1 MQQFEVKA
9 LKAQAVVVLRL
20 DAASSEDARLQA
32 TQQGARVISV
42 RPLQQGLRFSWR
54 RNRFDLVLF
63 TQELLALL
71 DAGLSLIEAVETL
84 AEKAHDESQ
93 DVLRKLTDAL
103 YQGQSLSQALQHFP
117 QEFPELYVASVRAS
131 EKTGDIVPTLQRYV
145 AYQQQADTIRKQIV
159 AASIYPA
166 VVMVVGVAVAIF
178 LLVYLVPKFSRIYED
193 MNTDLPFLSRML
205 LKWGSFAGNNMSLV
219 LFAIVLGCASA
230 VYLVADPAA
239 RAKIA
244 SLLLWRIKSLRER
257 WYLVQLSRLYRS
269 AGMLLRGGI
278 PAVTAFDMVS
288 GLLHPT
294 LRPRLDKAIQRIR
307 EGQPISLVMQSCEL
321 TTPVAVRMLRV
332 GEKSGRMGDMME
344 RIALFYDEDTARW
357 VDTFTRVFPPL
368 LLLLIAL
375 FIGSIVVSLYMPI
388 FELAGSIQ

>member
-9 LKAQAVVVLRL
+9 LKAQSVVVLKL
-20 DAASSEDARLQA
+20 DAASSDDARNQA
-32 TQQGARVISV
+32 TQQGVRVISV
-42 RPLQQGLRFSWR
+42 HALRQGWMPAWRAQRF
-54 RNRFDLVLF
+54 NLVLF

-93 DVLRKLTDAL
+93 DVLRKLTESL

-117 QEFPELYVASVRAS
+117 QAFPELYVASVRAS
-131 EKTGDIVPTLQRYV
+131 EKTGDIVPTLQRFV
-145 AYQQQADTIRKQIV
+145 TYQQQADTIRKQIIS
-159 AASIYPA
+159 ASIYPA
-166 VVMVVGVAVAIF
+166 VVFVVGIVVALF

-193 MNTDLPFLSRML
+193 MNSDLPFLSRML
-205 LKWGSFAGNNMSLV
+205 LKWGSFASDNMSLV
-219 LFAIVLGCASA
+219 LLGIGGMTALAIYAASNA
-230 VYLVADPAA
+230 QA
-239 RAKIA
+239 RARA
-244 SLLLWRIKSLRER
+244 LTLLWRIQSLRER

-278 PAVTAFDMVS
+278 PAVTAFSMVG

-294 LRPRLDKAIQRIR
+294 LRPRLEKAISRIR

-332 GEKSGRMGDMME
+332 GEKSGKMGDMME
-344 RIALFYDEDTARW
+344 RIALFYWDKLRMKYYPRDYSKATIYNWKAQNN
-357 VDTFTRVFPPL
+357 T
-368 LLLLIAL
+368 
-375 FIGSIVVSLYMPI
+375 
-388 FELAGSIQ
+388 

>member
-9 LKAQAVVVLRL
+9 LKAQSVVVLKL
-20 DAASSEDARLQA
+20 DAASSDDAHNQA
-32 TQQGARVISV
+32 TQQGVRVISV
-42 RPLQQGLRFSWR
+42 HALRQGWMPAWRAQRF
-54 RNRFDLVLF
+54 NLVLF

-93 DVLRKLTDAL
+93 DVLRKLTESL

-117 QEFPELYVASVRAS
+117 QAFPELYVASVRAS
-131 EKTGDIVPTLQRYV
+131 EKTGDIVPTLQRFV
-145 AYQQQADTIRKQIV
+145 TYQQQADTIRKQIIS
-159 AASIYPA
+159 ASIYPA
-166 VVMVVGVAVAIF
+166 VVFVVGIVVALF

-205 LKWGSFAGNNMSLV
+205 LKWGSFASDNMSLV
-219 LFAIVLGCASA
+219 LLGIGGMTALAIYAASNA
-230 VYLVADPAA
+230 EA
-239 RAKIA
+239 RARA
-244 SLLLWRIKSLRER
+244 LTLLWRIQSLRER

-278 PAVTAFDMVS
+278 PAVTAFSMVG

-294 LRPRLDKAIQRIR
+294 LRPRLEKAISRIR

-332 GEKSGRMGDMME
+332 GEKSGKMGDMME

-357 VDTFTRVFPPL
+357 VDVFTRVFPPL
-368 LLLLIAL
+368 LLLIIAL
-375 FIGSIVVSLYMPI
+375 FIGTIVVSMYMPI
-388 FELAGSIQ
+388 FELAGGLQ

>member
-1 MQQFEVKA
+1 MA
-9 LKAQAVVVLRL
+9 AITA
-20 DAASSEDARLQA
+20 AAPPASSLAEQQPVSSAGGDGPASGVGAPSTTGSVMPKNVFSIGHCSSSHTSCCTVPTGHASGPLISTNRNTLVHGPSPGERASAEVDRLAAFSAVGVQA
-32 TQQGARVISV
+32 
-42 RPLQQGLRFSWR
+42 
-54 RNRFDLVLF
+54 
-63 TQELLALL
+63 AL
-71 DAGLSLIEAVETL
+71 GSLI
-84 AEKAHDESQ
+84 
-93 DVLRKLTDAL
+93 
-103 YQGQSLSQALQHFP
+103 G
-117 QEFPELYVASVRAS
+117 
-131 EKTGDIVPTLQRYV
+131 
-145 AYQQQADTIRKQIV
+145 
-159 AASIYPA
+159 
-166 VVMVVGVAVAIF
+166 
-178 LLVYLVPKFSRIYED
+178 
-193 MNTDLPFLSRML
+193 
-205 LKWGSFAGNNMSLV
+205 
-219 LFAIVLGCASA
+219 
-230 VYLVADPAA
+230 VADPAVMDVMGSKVIPALAKLTTGELANSVLQGELFLRRERHVQQQAGGMNA
-239 RAKIA
+239 RAKVA
-244 SLLLWRIKSLRER
+244 GLLWRIKSLRER

-332 GEKSGRMGDMME
+332 GEKSGKMGDMME

-368 LLLLIAL
+368 LLLVIAL

>member
-9 LKAQAVVVLRL
+9 LKAQSVVVLRL
-20 DAASSEDARLQA
+20 DAASSDDARNQA
-32 TQQGARVISV
+32 TQQGVRVISV
-42 RPLQQGLRFSWR
+42 HALRQGWMPAWRAQRF
-54 RNRFDLVLF
+54 NLVLF

-93 DVLRKLTDAL
+93 DVLRKLTESL
-103 YQGQSLSQALQHFP
+103 YQGQSLSQALRHFP
-117 QEFPELYVASVRAS
+117 QAFPELYVASVRAS
-131 EKTGDIVPTLQRYV
+131 EKTGDIVPTLQRFV
-145 AYQQQADTIRKQIV
+145 TYQQQADTIRKQIIS
-159 AASIYPA
+159 ASIYPA
-166 VVMVVGVAVAIF
+166 VVFVVGIVVALF
-178 LLVYLVPKFSRIYED
+178 LLIYLVPKFSRIYED

-205 LKWGSFAGNNMSLV
+205 LKWGSFASDNMSLV
-219 LFAIVLGCASA
+219 LLGIGGITALVVYAASNA
-230 VYLVADPAA
+230 EA
-239 RAKIA
+239 RARA
-244 SLLLWRIKSLRER
+244 LTLLWRIQSLRER

-278 PAVTAFDMVS
+278 PAVTAFSMVG

-294 LRPRLDKAIQRIR
+294 LRPRLDKAISRIR

-332 GEKSGRMGDMME
+332 GEKSGKMGDMME

-357 VDTFTRVFPPL
+357 VDVFTRVFPPL
-368 LLLLIAL
+368 LLLIIAL
-375 FIGSIVVSLYMPI
+375 FIGTIVVSMYMPI
-388 FELAGSIQ
+388 FELAGGLQ

>member
-9 LKAQAVVVLRL
+9 LKAQSVVVLRL
-20 DAASSEDARLQA
+20 DAASSDDARNQA
-32 TQQGARVISV
+32 TQQGVWVISV
-42 RPLQQGLRFSWR
+42 HALRQGWMPAWRAQRF
-54 RNRFDLVLF
+54 NLVLF

-93 DVLRKLTDAL
+93 DVLRKLTESL

-117 QEFPELYVASVRAS
+117 QAFPELYVASVRAS
-131 EKTGDIVPTLQRYV
+131 EKTGDIVPTLQRFV
-145 AYQQQADTIRKQIV
+145 TYQQQADTIRKQIIS
-159 AASIYPA
+159 ASIYPA
-166 VVMVVGVAVAIF
+166 VVFVVGIVVALF
-178 LLVYLVPKFSRIYED
+178 LLIYLVPKFSRIYED

-205 LKWGSFAGNNMSLV
+205 LKWGSFASDNMSLV
-219 LFAIVLGCASA
+219 LLGIGGITALVVYAASNA
-230 VYLVADPAA
+230 EA
-239 RAKIA
+239 RARA
-244 SLLLWRIKSLRER
+244 LTLLWRIQSLRER

-278 PAVTAFDMVS
+278 PAVTAFSMVG

-294 LRPRLDKAIQRIR
+294 LRPRLDKAISRIR

-332 GEKSGRMGDMME
+332 GEKSGKMGDMME

-357 VDTFTRVFPPL
+357 VDVFTRVFPPL
-368 LLLLIAL
+368 LLLIIAL
-375 FIGSIVVSLYMPI
+375 FIGTIVVSMYMPI
-388 FELAGSIQ
+388 FELAGGLQ

>member
-9 LKAQAVVVLRL
+9 LKAQAVVVLRF

-42 RPLQQGLRFSWR
+42 RPLQQGLRFNWR
-54 RNRFDLVLF
+54 RSRFNLVLF

-145 AYQQQADTIRKQIV
+145 AYQQQVDTIRKQIV
-159 AASIYPA
+159 SASIYPA
-166 VVMVVGVAVAIF
+166 VVMVVGIAVAIF

-205 LKWGSFAGNNMSLV
+205 LKWGSFAGNNMALV
-219 LFAIVLGCASA
+219 LFGIALGGASV
-230 VYLVADPAA
+230 VYLAADPAA
-239 RAKIA
+239 RAKVA
-244 SLLLWRIKSLRER
+244 GLLWRIKSLRER

-332 GEKSGRMGDMME
+332 GEKSGKMGDMME

-368 LLLLIAL
+368 LLLVIAL

>member
-9 LKAQAVVVLRL
+9 LKAQSVVVLKL
-20 DAASSEDARLQA
+20 DAASSDDARNQA
-32 TQQGARVISV
+32 TQQGVRVISV
-42 RPLQQGLRFSWR
+42 HALRQGWMPAWRAQRF
-54 RNRFDLVLF
+54 NLVLF

-93 DVLRKLTDAL
+93 DVLRKLTESL

-117 QEFPELYVASVRAS
+117 QAFPELYVASVRAS
-131 EKTGDIVPTLQRYV
+131 EKTGDIVPTLQRFV
-145 AYQQQADTIRKQIV
+145 TYQQQADTIRKQIIS
-159 AASIYPA
+159 ASIYPA
-166 VVMVVGVAVAIF
+166 VVFVVGIVVALF

-193 MNTDLPFLSRML
+193 MNSDLPFLSRML
-205 LKWGSFAGNNMSLV
+205 LKWGSFASDNMSLV
-219 LFAIVLGCASA
+219 LLGIGGMTALAIYAASNA
-230 VYLVADPAA
+230 EA
-239 RAKIA
+239 RARA
-244 SLLLWRIKSLRER
+244 LTLLWRIQSLRER

-278 PAVTAFDMVS
+278 PAVTAFSMVG

-294 LRPRLDKAIQRIR
+294 LRPRLEKAISRIR

-332 GEKSGRMGDMME
+332 GEKSGKMGDMME

-357 VDTFTRVFPPL
+357 VDVFTRVFPPL
-368 LLLLIAL
+368 LLLIIAL
-375 FIGSIVVSLYMPI
+375 FIGTIVVSMYMPI
-388 FELAGSIQ
+388 FELAGGLQ

>member
-9 LKAQAVVVLRL
+9 LKAQSVVVLRL
-20 DAASSEDARLQA
+20 DAASSDDARSQA
-32 TQQGARVISV
+32 TQQGVRVISV
-42 RPLQQGLRFSWR
+42 HALRQGWMPAWRTQRF
-54 RNRFDLVLF
+54 NLVLF

-145 AYQQQADTIRKQIV
+145 AYQQQADTIRKQIIS
-159 AASIYPA
+159 ASIYPA
-166 VVMVVGVAVAIF
+166 VVFVVGIVVALF
-178 LLVYLVPKFSRIYED
+178 LLIYLVPKFSRIYED

-205 LKWGSFAGNNMSLV
+205 LKWGSFASDNMSLV
-219 LFAIVLGCASA
+219 LLGIGGITALVVYAASNA
-230 VYLVADPAA
+230 GA
-239 RAKIA
+239 RARA
-244 SLLLWRIKSLRER
+244 LTLLWRIQSLHER

-278 PAVTAFDMVS
+278 PAVTAFSMVG

-294 LRPRLDKAIQRIR
+294 LRPRLDKAISRIR

-332 GEKSGRMGDMME
+332 GEKSGKMGDMME

-368 LLLLIAL
+368 LLLVIAL

>member
-9 LKAQAVVVLRL
+9 LKAQSVVVLKL
-20 DAASSEDARLQA
+20 DAASSDDARNQA
-32 TQQGARVISV
+32 TQQGVRVISV
-42 RPLQQGLRFSWR
+42 HALRQGWMPAWRAQRF
-54 RNRFDLVLF
+54 NLVLF

-93 DVLRKLTDAL
+93 DVLRKLTESL

-117 QEFPELYVASVRAS
+117 QAFPELYVASVRAS
-131 EKTGDIVPTLQRYV
+131 EKTGDIVPTLQRFV
-145 AYQQQADTIRKQIV
+145 TYQQQADTIRKQIIS
-159 AASIYPA
+159 ASIYPA
-166 VVMVVGVAVAIF
+166 VVFVVGIVVALF

-193 MNTDLPFLSRML
+193 MNSDLPFLSRML
-205 LKWGSFAGNNMSLV
+205 LKWGSFASDNMSLV
-219 LFAIVLGCASA
+219 LLGIGGMTALAIYAASNA
-230 VYLVADPAA
+230 QA
-239 RAKIA
+239 RARA
-244 SLLLWRIKSLRER
+244 LTLLWRIQSLRER

-278 PAVTAFDMVS
+278 PAVTAFSMVG

-294 LRPRLDKAIQRIR
+294 LRPRLEKAISRIR

-332 GEKSGRMGDMME
+332 GEKSGKMGDMME

-357 VDTFTRVFPPL
+357 VDVFTRVFPPL
-368 LLLLIAL
+368 LLLIIAL
-375 FIGSIVVSLYMPI
+375 FIGTIVVSMYMPI
-388 FELAGSIQ
+388 FELAGGLQ

>member
-9 LKAQAVVVLRL
+9 LKAQSVVVLKL
-20 DAASSEDARLQA
+20 DAASSDDARNQA
-32 TQQGARVISV
+32 TQQGVRVISV
-42 RPLQQGLRFSWR
+42 HALRQGWMPAWRAQRF
-54 RNRFDLVLF
+54 NLVLF

-93 DVLRKLTDAL
+93 DVLRKLTESL

-117 QEFPELYVASVRAS
+117 QAFPELYVASVRAS
-131 EKTGDIVPTLQRYV
+131 EKTGDIVPTLQRFV
-145 AYQQQADTIRKQIV
+145 TYQQQADTIRKQIIS
-159 AASIYPA
+159 ASIYPA
-166 VVMVVGVAVAIF
+166 VVFVVGIVVALF

-193 MNTDLPFLSRML
+193 MNSDLPFLSRML
-205 LKWGSFAGNNMSLV
+205 LKWGSFASDNMSLV
-219 LFAIVLGCASA
+219 LLGIGGMTALAIYAASNA
-230 VYLVADPAA
+230 QA
-239 RAKIA
+239 RARA
-244 SLLLWRIKSLRER
+244 LTLLWRIQSLRER

-278 PAVTAFDMVS
+278 PAVTAFSMVG

-294 LRPRLDKAIQRIR
+294 LRPRLEKAISRIR

-332 GEKSGRMGDMME
+332 GEKSGKMGDMME
-344 RIALFYDEDTARW
+344 RIALFYDEDTALW
-357 VDTFTRVFPPL
+357 VDVFTRVFPPL
-368 LLLLIAL
+368 LLLIIAL
-375 FIGSIVVSLYMPI
+375 FIGTIVVSMYMPI
-388 FELAGSIQ
+388 FELAGGLQ

>member
-9 LKAQAVVVLRL
+9 LKAQAVVVLKL
-20 DAASSEDARLQA
+20 DAASSDDARQQA
-32 TQQGARVISV
+32 SQQGVRVIAV
-42 RPLQQGLRFSWR
+42 RPLQAGFHWR
-54 RNRFDLVLF
+54 WHRSRFDLILF

-93 DVLRKLTDAL
+93 DVLRKLTDSL
-103 YQGQSLSQALQHFP
+103 YQGQSLSQSLQHFP
-117 QEFPELYVASVRAS
+117 QEFPDLYVASVRAS

-145 AYQQQADTIRKQIV
+145 AYQQQAESIRKQIV

-166 VVMVVGVAVAIF
+166 VVMVVGLAVAAF
-178 LLVYLVPKFSRIYED
+178 LLLYLVPKFSRIYED

-205 LKWGSFAGNNMSLV
+205 LKWGGFAGEHMALV
-219 LFAIVLGCASA
+219 LFAMTVGTTILI
-230 VYLVADPAA
+230 YLAADTAA
-239 RAKIA
+239 RARVA
-244 SLLLWRIKSLRER
+244 SVLWRIRSLRER

-294 LRPRLDKAIQRIR
+294 LRPRLINAIQRIR
-307 EGQPISLVMQSCEL
+307 EGQTISMVMQSSEL

-332 GEKSGRMGDMME
+332 GEKSGKMGEMME

-368 LLLLIAL
+368 LLLVIAV

>member
-9 LKAQAVVVLRL
+9 LKAQSVVVLKL
-20 DAASSEDARLQA
+20 DAASSDDARNQA
-32 TQQGARVISV
+32 TQQGVRVISV
-42 RPLQQGLRFSWR
+42 HALRQGWMPAWRAQRF
-54 RNRFDLVLF
+54 NLVLF

-93 DVLRKLTDAL
+93 DVLRKLTESL

-117 QEFPELYVASVRAS
+117 QAFPELYVASVRAS
-131 EKTGDIVPTLQRYV
+131 EKTGDIVPTLQRFV
-145 AYQQQADTIRKQIV
+145 TYQQQADTIRKQIIS
-159 AASIYPA
+159 ASIYPA
-166 VVMVVGVAVAIF
+166 VVFVVGIVVALF
-178 LLVYLVPKFSRIYED
+178 LLIYLVPKFSRIYED

-205 LKWGSFAGNNMSLV
+205 LKWGSFASDNMSLV
-219 LFAIVLGCASA
+219 LLGIGGITALVIYAASNA
-230 VYLVADPAA
+230 EA
-239 RAKIA
+239 RARA
-244 SLLLWRIKSLRER
+244 LTLLWRIQSLRER

-278 PAVTAFDMVS
+278 PAVTAFSMVG

-294 LRPRLDKAIQRIR
+294 LRPRLDKAISRIR

-332 GEKSGRMGDMME
+332 GEKSGKMGDMME

-357 VDTFTRVFPPL
+357 VDVFTRVFPPL
-368 LLLLIAL
+368 LLLIIAL
-375 FIGSIVVSLYMPI
+375 FIGTIVVSMYMPI
-388 FELAGSIQ
+388 FELAGGLQ

>member
-9 LKAQAVVVLRL
+9 LKAQSVVVLKL
-20 DAASSEDARLQA
+20 DAASSDDARNQA
-32 TQQGARVISV
+32 TQQGVRVISV
-42 RPLQQGLRFSWR
+42 HALRQGWMPAWRAQRF
-54 RNRFDLVLF
+54 NLVLF

-93 DVLRKLTDAL
+93 DVLRKLTESL

-117 QEFPELYVASVRAS
+117 QAFPELYVASVRAS
-131 EKTGDIVPTLQRYV
+131 EKTGDIVPTLQRFV
-145 AYQQQADTIRKQIV
+145 TYQQQADTIRKQIIS
-159 AASIYPA
+159 ASIYPA
-166 VVMVVGVAVAIF
+166 VVFVVGIVVALF

-193 MNTDLPFLSRML
+193 MNSDLPFLSRML
-205 LKWGSFAGNNMSLV
+205 LKWGSFASDNMSLV
-219 LFAIVLGCASA
+219 LLGIGGMTALAIYAASNA
-230 VYLVADPAA
+230 QA
-239 RAKIA
+239 RARA
-244 SLLLWRIKSLRER
+244 LTLLWRIQSLRER

-278 PAVTAFDMVS
+278 PAVTAFSMVG

-294 LRPRLDKAIQRIR
+294 LRPRLDKAISRIR

-332 GEKSGRMGDMME
+332 GEKSGKMGDMME

-357 VDTFTRVFPPL
+357 VDVFTRVFPPL
-368 LLLLIAL
+368 LLLIIAL
-375 FIGSIVVSLYMPI
+375 FIGTIVVSMYMPI
-388 FELAGSIQ
+388 FELAGGLQ

>member
-9 LKAQAVVVLRL
+9 LKAQAVVVLRF

-42 RPLQQGLRFSWR
+42 RPLQQGLRFNWR
-54 RNRFDLVLF
+54 RSRFDLVLF

-159 AASIYPA
+159 SASIYPA
-166 VVMVVGVAVAIF
+166 VVMVVGIAVAIF

-205 LKWGSFAGNNMSLV
+205 LKWGSFAGNNMALV
-219 LFAIVLGCASA
+219 LFGIALGGASV
-230 VYLVADPAA
+230 VYLAADPAA
-239 RAKIA
+239 RAKVA
-244 SLLLWRIKSLRER
+244 GLLWRIKSLRER

-332 GEKSGRMGDMME
+332 GEKSGKMGDMME

-357 VDTFTRVFPPL
+357 VDVFTRVFPPL
-368 LLLLIAL
+368 LLLIIAL
-375 FIGSIVVSLYMPI
+375 FIGTIVVSMYMPI
-388 FELAGSIQ
+388 FELAGGLQ

>member
-9 LKAQAVVVLRL
+9 LKAQSVVVLKL
-20 DAASSEDARLQA
+20 DAASSDDARNQA
-32 TQQGARVISV
+32 TQQGVRVISV
-42 RPLQQGLRFSWR
+42 HALRQGWMPAWRAQRF
-54 RNRFDLVLF
+54 NLVLF

-93 DVLRKLTDAL
+93 DVLRKLTESL

-117 QEFPELYVASVRAS
+117 QAFPELYVASVRAS
-131 EKTGDIVPTLQRYV
+131 EKTGDIVPTLQRFV
-145 AYQQQADTIRKQIV
+145 TYQQPADTIRTQIIS
-159 AASIYPA
+159 ASIYPA
-166 VVMVVGVAVAIF
+166 VVFVVGIVVALF
-178 LLVYLVPKFSRIYED
+178 LRVYLVPKFSRIYED
-193 MNTDLPFLSRML
+193 MNSDLPFLSRML
-205 LKWGSFAGNNMSLV
+205 LKWGSFASDNMSLV
-219 LFAIVLGCASA
+219 LLGIGGMTALAIYAASNA
-230 VYLVADPAA
+230 QA
-239 RAKIA
+239 RARA
-244 SLLLWRIKSLRER
+244 LTLLWRIKSLRER

-278 PAVTAFDMVS
+278 PAVTAFSMVG

-294 LRPRLDKAIQRIR
+294 LRPRLEKAISRIR

-332 GEKSGRMGDMME
+332 GEKSGKMGDMME

-357 VDTFTRVFPPL
+357 VDVFTRVFPPL
-368 LLLLIAL
+368 LLLIIAL
-375 FIGSIVVSLYMPI
+375 FIGTIVVSMYMPI
-388 FELAGSIQ
+388 FELAGGLQ

>member
-9 LKAQAVVVLRL
+9 LKAQSVVVLKL
-20 DAASSEDARLQA
+20 DAASSDDARNQA
-32 TQQGARVISV
+32 TQQGVRVISV
-42 RPLQQGLRFSWR
+42 HALRQGWMPAWRAQRF
-54 RNRFDLVLF
+54 NLVLF

-93 DVLRKLTDAL
+93 DVLRKLTESL

-117 QEFPELYVASVRAS
+117 QAFPELYVASVRAS
-131 EKTGDIVPTLQRYV
+131 EKTGDIVPTLQRFV
-145 AYQQQADTIRKQIV
+145 TYQQQADTIRKQIIS
-159 AASIYPA
+159 ASIYPA
-166 VVMVVGVAVAIF
+166 VVFVVGIVVALF
-178 LLVYLVPKFSRIYED
+178 LLIYLVPKFSRIYED

-205 LKWGSFAGNNMSLV
+205 LKWGSFASDNMSLV
-219 LFAIVLGCASA
+219 LLGIGGITALVVYAASNA
-230 VYLVADPAA
+230 EA
-239 RAKIA
+239 RARA
-244 SLLLWRIKSLRER
+244 LTLLWRIQSLRER

-278 PAVTAFDMVS
+278 PAVTAFSMVG

-294 LRPRLDKAIQRIR
+294 LRPRLDKAISRIR

-332 GEKSGRMGDMME
+332 GEKSGKMGDMME

-357 VDTFTRVFPPL
+357 VDVFTRVFPPL
-368 LLLLIAL
+368 LLLIIAL
-375 FIGSIVVSLYMPI
+375 FIGTIVVSMYMPI
-388 FELAGSIQ
+388 FELAGGLQ

>member
-20 DAASSEDARLQA
+20 DAASADDARLQA
-32 TQQGARVISV
+32 QQQGARVISV
-42 RPLQQGLRFSWR
+42 EPLQQGLRLGLR
-54 RNRFDLVLF
+54 RSRFDLVLF

-93 DVLRKLTDAL
+93 DVLRKLTDSL

-145 AYQQQADTIRKQIV
+145 AYQQQADSIRKQIV
-159 AASIYPA
+159 SASIYPA
-166 VVMVVGVAVAIF
+166 VVMIVGIAVAVF
-178 LLVYLVPKFSRIYED
+178 LLLYLVPKFSRIYED

-205 LKWGSFAGNNMSLV
+205 LKWGGFAGDNMSLV
-219 LFAIVLGCASA
+219 LFVLVLMAASV
-230 VYLVADPAA
+230 VYLLADPAA
-239 RAKIA
+239 RAKMA
-244 SLLLWRIKSLRER
+244 GLLWRIKSLRER

-332 GEKSGRMGDMME
+332 GEKSGKMGDMME

-368 LLLLIAL
+368 LLLVIAL